1 LEKWERKV
9 TSDLLKTQ
17 MTRSQKEKKRIHLSK
32 AGRCTHAMLA
42 LEKLRREGG
51 DEDGYD

>member
-1 LEKWERKV
+1 M
-9 TSDLLKTQ
+9 TSDLLETQ

-32 AGRCTHAMLA
+32 AGRCTYAMLA
-42 LEKLRREGG
+42 LEKLRQEGG